1 MLKSVIV
8 LGGLLLVLTLSSGSS
23 VNKLSRVP
31 IYRQKNFVK
40 TRANIQ
46 AEVAHVR
53 NKYNSQLTLASTTA
67 QAGGVST
74 TTPTTTT
81 TKTTTAGIHRE
92 PLINYVNMQYYGLIT
107 IGTPPQSFEVMFDTG
122 SSNLWVPSIKCSAAA
137 CETHNMFNPADSS
150 SYVPNGSII
159 SIVYGTGNMTGYLC
173 SDVVNVNGMNI
184 QSQTLALATFEQND
198 FLTSNF
204 DGIFGMGYRNLAVDN
219 VVPPF
224 YNMISQGLVSQQIFS
239 FYLTSDG
246 SSSQG
251 GELIFGGSDHSLFV
265 GNMVYAN
272 VTRED
277 YWQFMMDNATLNGH
291 ILCTNCQA
299 VADTGTSLIMAPAAS
314 YLIIRE
320 VLGVGS
326 NGEVDCSKIAQM
338 PVLKFA
344 INGKIFGVPGYA
356 YVIVEGQQCIL
367 AIDYISTD
375 FWILGDVFIGQ
386 YYTEFDLAQN
396 RVGFASINGQN
407 YIADNGAGNLQG
419 MPALELGLL
428 VMALLFSKMLN
439 YLH

>member
-46 AEVAHVR
+46 AEVAH
-53 NKYNSQLTLASTTA
+53 
-67 QAGGVST
+67 
-74 TTPTTTT
+74 
-81 TKTTTAGIHRE
+81 
-92 PLINYVNMQYYGLIT
+92 
-107 IGTPPQSFEVMFDTG
+107 
-122 SSNLWVPSIKCSAAA
+122 
-137 CETHNMFNPADSS
+137 
-150 SYVPNGSII
+150 
-159 SIVYGTGNMTGYLC
+159 
-173 SDVVNVNGMNI
+173 
-184 QSQTLALATFEQND
+184 
-198 FLTSNF
+198 
-204 DGIFGMGYRNLAVDN
+204 
-219 VVPPF
+219 
-224 YNMISQGLVSQQIFS
+224 
-239 FYLTSDG
+239 
-246 SSSQG
+246 
-251 GELIFGGSDHSLFV
+251 
-265 GNMVYAN
+265 
-272 VTRED
+272 
-277 YWQFMMDNATLNGH
+277 
-291 ILCTNCQA
+291 A